1 MPDPNLFRLRATYCK
16 QGRLALLS
24 HLEVARALERAVRRA
39 GLPFAVSQ
47 GFSPHMKIAFGAALP
62 VGGTCELFDL
72 QMTRYVPPD
81 EVLEALQGASVP
93 DLMVK
98 ACSYIGPHDA
108 AASAAYPVGTY
119 RALLSR
125 AVGAL
130 SVPATVTVVR
140 KKKERTLSV
149 AEFLVGEPEL
159 SGAVLTFSLESK
171 PTGSLRPDVLLRLP
185 RRGGRRAAA
194 VVRGER
200 RALVCGRRRLRRGTR
215 AGAFRDAHRPK
226 GRTLRMPREGSCA
239 ARARRSRRGCP
250 LDRFAA
256 FFGLRE
262 RPAVRRALRFDG
274 GMYETRTRDLRRDR
288 PAL

>member
-1 MPDPNLFRLRATYCK
+1 MPDPSLFRLRVTYCK

-62 VGGTCELFDL
+62 VGVGGTCELFDL

-81 EVLEALQGASVP
+81 EALEALQGASVP

-171 PTGSLRPDVLLRLP
+171 PTGSLRPDVLLRACLDEAGDEP
-185 RRGGRRAAA
+185 LLSFVENAEPSSVAADASDAGRVRALSVTRIAQRAA
-194 VVRGER
+194 R
-200 RALVCGRRRLRRGTR
+200 
-215 AGAFRDAHRPK
+215 
-226 GRTLRMPREGSCA
+226 
-239 ARARRSRRGCP
+239 
-250 LDRFAA
+250 
-256 FFGLRE
+256 
-262 RPAVRRALRFDG
+262 
-274 GMYETRTRDLRRDR
+274 
-288 PAL
+288 